1 MYHDLRLDN
10 SIDEATSTTST
21 ISTMVRLT
29 MTPSIVEGLKLL
41 HNHDGPQATSEE
53 QTAEARQT
61 QTAIDAEPSLKD
73 PQPGN
78 PITHAQVLRLRKK
91 LKGGSHQDFSLE
103 SLLRGSQVYSPP
115 PPPKPE
121 PVRFSS
127 RAPRPPLADH
137 AQSPEYKALM
147 ARLRRY
153 EEQRTYERMLKQPSR
168 MQAFSQQF
176 PTALSTVQGFAEV
189 NRPIDKSDEGDNEV
203 TFEEVHRQVMLIF
216 NFMVSILGVAGT
228 IWVVARWWSTPARL
242 FVTMGGA
249 LVVGIAEV
257 AVYSG
262 YIWRMG
268 EAKKQQAKVK
278 EIKEVVQT
286 WQVVAE
292 PGEKASDGVS
302 TAEIISLDTKRKQD
316 ATDEGI
322 RRRLKGEN

>member
-1 MYHDLRLDN
+1 
-10 SIDEATSTTST
+10 
-21 ISTMVRLT
+21 MVRLT

-121 PVRFSS
+121 P
-127 RAPRPPLADH
+127 
-137 AQSPEYKALM
+137 SPEYKALM